1 MVGPH
6 LGEDYGGILHRDE
19 EEEEAPW
26 QVHVQDLSVWQED
39 SSVQMRNT
47 YRSNIFGEKVILF
60 WKLTILPD
68 GFTPFPV
75 NHNIYQSGICI
86 ISVILYLRY
95 RLFNLYNLNNFN

>member
-6 LGEDYGGILHRDE
+6 LGEDYVGMLNRDE

-47 YRSNIFGEKVILF
+47 YRSNIFGEKVI
-60 WKLTILPD
+60 
-68 GFTPFPV
+68 
-75 NHNIYQSGICI
+75 
-86 ISVILYLRY
+86 
-95 RLFNLYNLNNFN
+95 